1 MSDASITSPAF
12 GVLLVGHV
20 AAALVG
26 FGALGATGM
35 QGWRLGRTRDPERVA
50 ALRRYFR
57 PGVNWAARCIYL
69 VPVFGVALVAA
80 SGGTYRVGDPF
91 VEVGL
96 GLWVVAVLAAEL
108 VVWPAERQ
116 VQQALAAEPAAVPG
130 SPVPGPPVS
139 GSPVPGPR
147 VSGSPVAGSP
157 VSGPVVPGTAL
168 ARSCRQ
174 LAASVPVVV
183 VLFAGAVAVMAAR
196 P

>member
-69 VPVFGVALVAA
+69 VPLFGVALVAT

-130 SPVPGPPVS
+130 SPVPG
-139 GSPVPGPR
+139 
-147 VSGSPVAGSP
+147 SPVAGSP